1 MKTEDLFNILS
12 EKITHRIDIYI
23 APSKIDTYFKDQGLL
38 VSEVNKT
45 DKEGA
50 EFGAS
55 IFNVFSGKLT
65 EEGEIT
71 EKLVID
77 SRDKGKII
85 ERIAN
90 LETPTVREDNSE
102 TKRSLFN
109 YKGPAHFTYWGETPT
124 IYTPEENEIIQKE
137 RARQERIMQKDT
149 ALFTFKIKNTVYAAI
164 ANKENFD
171 LGMLASYGPLASH
184 CILGLPERNLT
195 ENIVLINPFWIWHEQ
210 DV

>member
-1 MKTEDLFNILS
+1 MRTEDLFKILS
-12 EKITHRIDIYI
+12 EKITHRVDIYL

-38 VSEVNKT
+38 VNEVSKM

-65 EEGEIT
+65 EEGEVT

-85 ERIAN
+85 ERIAH
-90 LETPTVREDNSE
+90 LEDSQVTDGT
-102 TKRSLFN
+102 SLFN

-124 IYTPEENEIIQKE
+124 IFSIEENQIIQKE
-137 RARQERIMQKDT
+137 RARQEKIMEKDT
-149 ALFTFKIKNTVYAAI
+149 VLFTFKVNNTIYAAI

-171 LGMLASYGPLASH
+171 LGMLASYGPLESH
-184 CILGLPERNLT
+184 SILGLPERKLT

-210 DV
+210 DA